1 MAEMANQMAGLPIES
16 LICEPLIAV
25 AKGQNALV
33 DVYLNQL
40 FKLAYTDGDP
50 EKGTRLIKFNLE
62 RPVTDGQGNL
72 SKQTIEVE
80 APLLSL
86 VPVPAFTMQEA
97 TVEFSMEIKSQES
110 STNKSEASLETSAS
124 ASGGYFGVSFSAS
137 VTGKASTSS
146 ENTRSSDQSSKY
158 VITAKAVQQPPSEG
172 MAKLTQLFAS
182 VIEPIDVGSPS

>member
-1 MAEMANQMAGLPIES
+1 MEQANQMAGLPIET

-25 AKGQNALV
+25 AKGQSALV
-33 DVYLNQL
+33 DVYLKQL
-40 FKLAYTDGDP
+40 FQLAYVDGDP
-50 EKGTRLIKFNLE
+50 EKGTKLIKFTLQ

-72 SKQTIEVE
+72 KKQNFDVE

-97 TVEFSMEIKSQES
+97 TVEFSMEIKTSEA
-110 STNKSEASLETSAS
+110 STNKSEASVESTVEV
-124 ASGGYFGVSFSAS
+124 SGGGFGYSVSAS

-146 ENTRSSDQSSKY
+146 ENTRSTDQSAKY
-158 VITAKAVQQPPSEG
+158 VITAKAVQQEPSEG

-182 VIEPIDVGSPS
+182 IIEPIDVGSPG

>member
-1 MAEMANQMAGLPIES
+1 MANQMAGLPIES